1 MVLESAWGWKRIMK
15 VWEVGLDG
23 AVRRAVGDEGC
34 GIIITPFSPGV
45 GGGSL
50 APWHPRVQG
59 GPTSPSLAWETSVT
73 AQESPSPCQTCPAT
87 LSINPCCGFGA
98 LHPCFPIF
106 CDGSVNNSRGVF
118 TRAGCCLPCSGGPC
132 APGVTRVRSCCS
144 QELAKNP
151 IPAFSPNLE
160 TPLRS
165 VMQRGLRRA
174 WWSFTQPGTMAGEM
188 FQSLLRAVGCVL
200 LGIYWRGNPVI
211 PAVPGETGI
220 EREGSS
226 E

>member
-1 MVLESAWGWKRIMK
+1 MK

-34 GIIITPFSPGV
+34 GIIIIAFSPGV

-50 APWHPRVQG
+50 APRHPRVQG

-98 LHPCFPIF
+98 LHPYFPIF
-106 CDGSVNNSRGVF
+106 CDGSMNNSRGVF

-132 APGVTRVRSCCS
+132 APGVTRVRSRCS

-151 IPAFSPNLE
+151 IPAFSPQFGDSIKVCSAARPE
-160 TPLRS
+160 ESS
-165 VMQRGLRRA
+165 VEFYTARNHGWRKAPVPAPSCGLCPA
-174 WWSFTQPGTMAGEM
+174 WD
-188 FQSLLRAVGCVL
+188 LL
-200 LGIYWRGNPVI
+200 
-211 PAVPGETGI
+211 
-220 EREGSS
+220 ERESS
-226 E
+226 NPSCAWGNWN

>member
-1 MVLESAWGWKRIMK
+1 ME

-34 GIIITPFSPGV
+34 GIIIIPFSPGV

-73 AQESPSPCQTCPAT
+73 AQESPSPSQTCPAT

-98 LHPCFPIF
+98 LHPYFPIF
-106 CDGSVNNSRGVF
+106 CDGSMNNSRGVF
-118 TRAGCCLPCSGGPC
+118 TLLAAAFPAQEVPVRRGSPGSGAAALRNWPKIQYQLF
-132 APGVTRVRSCCS
+132 P
-144 QELAKNP
+144 
-151 IPAFSPNLE
+151 PNLE

-165 VMQRGLRRA
+165 VMQQGLRRA
-174 WWSFTQPGTMAGEM
+174 RWSFTQPGTMAGEM
-188 FQSLLRAVGCVL
+188 LQSLLRAVGCVL

-211 PAVPGETGI
+211 PAVPGETRI